1 VLSGGSLKVIPDE
14 NGLNL
19 RKLGIVDHERDMG
32 ARSRDG
38 LGCHPALARTN
49 QSQSHYK
56 QGISMNIVT
65 FHRDL
70 LRPKVTMGSATSRS
84 TR

>member
-19 RKLGIVDHERDMG
+19 RKLGIVDHEREMG

-38 LGCHPALARTN
+38 LGCHPAFAHTN

-56 QGISMNIVT
+56 Q
-65 FHRDL
+65 
-70 LRPKVTMGSATSRS
+70 
-84 TR
+84 